1 MEIMV
6 SLITLIFVNSELF
19 LYNCN
24 CMCLKIVLFLKKKKY
39 KLLYFFLLGKVILY
53 AGDGC

>member
-24 CMCLKIVLFLKKKKY
+24 CMCLKIVLFLKKKMY
-39 KLLYFFLLGKVILY
+39 KLLYFFYWGK
-53 AGDGC
+53 